1 MVKTVMLQKKQKN
14 PLEKHYKSYVLPHV
28 FILIILCPAC
38 YVSGTTLR
46 KSTPT
51 IHRRTNGTRLAQ

>member
-1 MVKTVMLQKKQKN
+1 MVKTVMLKNKKQKIPSKN
-14 PLEKHYKSYVLPHV
+14 YKSYVLSHV